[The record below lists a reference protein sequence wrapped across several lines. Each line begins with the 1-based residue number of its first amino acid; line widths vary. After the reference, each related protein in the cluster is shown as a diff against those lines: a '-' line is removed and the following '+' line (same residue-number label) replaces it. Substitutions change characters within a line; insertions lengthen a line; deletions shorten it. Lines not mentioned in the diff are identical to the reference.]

1 MKNKKETVVKLVLDK
16 SQPISVKKKKSKS
29 VSIHTHDYFELEFV
43 LSGEGEHILNGESF
57 SINRGTVLF
66 LTPVDCHIIKT
77 GGGISLWNISFNHS
91 LLNEGFLTRVY
102 KTRKNHYQVDD
113 TVLSKLEGC
122 AILLEKE
129 VKTTGRVK
137 SLLEYLLSLVLPE
150 CEDEKTSALDNAL
163 LFAKTRFR
171 ENPTVKD
178 ASKIA
183 CLSPVY
189 FGNVFKRKYGVS
201 FNEYVNIQK
210 VECAKVLLSNGM
222 SVAETCFESGF
233 NSLSNFLKV
242 FKSHTGISP
251 KEYKK

>member
-1 MKNKKETVVKLVLDK
+1 MDIFEEKVAKYKLGNEN
-16 SQPISVKKKKSKS
+16 PIVIEKKKTRS
-29 VSIHTHDYFELEFV
+29 VPIHTHDYFELEVVF
-43 LSGEGEHILNGESF
+43 SGEGKHIINGENFNLS
-57 SINRGTVLF
+57 RGSVLF
-66 LTPVDCHIIKT
+66 LTPVDCHRILT
-77 GGGISLWNISFNHS
+77 DDVVGLWNVSFNQS
-91 LLNEGFLTRVY
+91 LLSDEAISRAY
-102 KTRKNHYQVDD
+102 KTKQRHFQIDAR
-113 TVLSKLEGC
+113 T
-122 AILLEKE
+122 LEKLLSVAGLMKKE
-129 VKTTGRVK
+129 IVTTGRIK
-137 SLLEYLLSLVLPE
+137 PLLEYALSLILPE
-150 CEDEKTSALDNAL
+150 GEVEKTSALDNAL

-171 ENPTVKD
+171 ENPTVED

-242 FKSHTGISP
+242 FKARTGVSP